1 MELIRAKK
9 TSLSLDLAPLIDV
22 VFLLLV
28 FFMLTT
34 TFANPS
40 IKMILPKASF
50 AWQEPQTSQ
59 VTVSVN
65 EFEQVFING
74 RLTTFVKLKEEM
86 NQSLRDMK
94 SDSITIEA
102 HKDMPY
108 SIFVQIMDMAKQ
120 AGVERINIVHQKFN

>member
-1 MELIRAKK
+1 MDLIRAKK
-9 TSLSLDLAPLIDV
+9 TGLSLDLAPLIDV

-40 IKMILPKASF
+40 INMTLPKASF
-50 AWQEPQTSQ
+50 VGQQSQMQQ

-65 EFEQVFING
+65 EYEQVFIDG
-74 RLTTFVKLKEEM
+74 QLTTFDKLNEKIK
-86 NQSLRDMK
+86 QSLRDMK
-94 SDSITIEA
+94 SDSITIEG